1 MAQYTP
7 VYTGGTAPIT
17 MKAST
22 AVTGGRLVE
31 STGDGTCGP
40 AGAASVKVLG
50 VAAFDQA
57 TVSGLVDV
65 WPLPGL
71 VHRVTGTGA
80 INAGDNL
87 AAGAAGVV
95 AAIAAGTFPQLVGT
109 AIVGAA
115 DTVTV
120 EFLGRS

>member
-7 VYTGGTAPIT
+7 VYTGGTAPIP
-17 MKAST
+17 MKASVT
-22 AVTGGRLVE
+22 VTGGRLVE

-50 VAAFDQA
+50 VAAFDQSA
-57 TVSGLVDV
+57 NGLVDV

-71 VHRVTGTGA
+71 IHRVTGTGA

-109 AIVGAA
+109 AVVGAA